1 MADMTE
7 KCDVETLACIIVGR
21 DNESIKKMKKVDDA
35 VASRTFGLMGGGIA
49 DTLEVTA
56 ETNDEVGVRDVFVL
70 KRSVCAL
77 SFKSLSFITSSLFL
91 SLTHVLFLF
100 TLQGILVEGWHSTP
114 HGQGC

>member
-21 DNESIKKMKKVDDA
+21 DNESIKKMKKADDA

-56 ETNDEVGVRDVFVL
+56 ETNDEVGLVD
-70 KRSVCAL
+70 AL
-77 SFKSLSFITSSLFL
+77 WRTGF
-91 SLTHVLFLF
+91 
-100 TLQGILVEGWHSTP
+100 
-114 HGQGC
+114 